1 LPWRT
6 GKSPNQAEP
15 KSADLSGATK
25 TDNSASAVT
34 SAPTTQLDV
43 ASTPA
48 GADIEID
55 GKFVGNTPSS
65 ISVAPG
71 DHEISV
77 KKTGFGVWTRKMAV
91 SAGHININAELTA
104 EAH

>member
-1 LPWRT
+1 MTAAIVSTT
-6 GKSPNQAEP
+6 G
-15 KSADLSGATK
+15 
-25 TDNSASAVT
+25 
-34 SAPTTQLDV
+34 QLDI
-43 ASTPA
+43 ASTPP

-71 DHEISV
+71 DHKISI
-77 KKTGFGVWTRKMAV
+77 KKSGFTEWTRKMSV
-91 SAGHININAELTA
+91 SSGHVNINAELTA

>member
-1 LPWRT
+1 M
-6 GKSPNQAEP
+6 
-15 KSADLSGATK
+15 
-25 TDNSASAVT
+25 T
-34 SAPTTQLDV
+34 SAIVSTTGQLDI

-77 KKTGFGVWTRKMAV
+77 KKSGFATWDRKMNVLTGHV
-91 SAGHININAELTA
+91 SINAELAA
-104 EAH
+104 EAK